1 MSLEKTFLKRRQSL
15 SMNKNILKLILFIIQ
30 LILIYY
36 MDERKFFDN
45 LAPTWDTNEVLSTPG
60 KVSEILKHANIKP
73 GESVLDLGTGTGVLI
88 PQLSQ
93 LVGPKGKI
101 MAVDYSQGML
111 DIAIRK
117 NSGVIPVPTFAN
129 VDFETETIEGVF
141 DHILLY
147 CVYPHLHTPVDTLKW
162 LRAVNLAEN
171 GTITIAF
178 PTDENFINSIH
189 RQKHSESDCLPPA
202 HKLAETLR
210 QHGLDA
216 AVVKADKESYIIN
229 IV

>member
-1 MSLEKTFLKRRQSL
+1 
-15 SMNKNILKLILFIIQ
+15 
-30 LILIYY
+30 
-36 MDERKFFDN
+36 MDEKEFFDK
-45 LAPTWDTNEVLSTPG
+45 LAPTWDSNEVLSTPQR
-60 KVSEILKHANIKP
+60 VSEILEHANIQP

-88 PQLSQ
+88 PQLAK
-93 LVGPKGKI
+93 LVGPTGTI

-111 DIAIRK
+111 DIAIGKYSEVTPR
-117 NSGVIPVPTFAN
+117 PTFLN
-129 VDFETETIEGVF
+129 LDFETETINGVF

-171 GTITIAF
+171 GIITIAF

-202 HKLAETLR
+202 HSLANTFRLY
-210 QHGLDA
+210 GLDA
-216 AVVKADKESYIIN
+216 VVAKTDKDSYIIN
-229 IV
+229 IGKAPLERE

>member
-1 MSLEKTFLKRRQSL
+1 
-15 SMNKNILKLILFIIQ
+15 
-30 LILIYY
+30 
-36 MDERKFFDN
+36 MDEKEFFDK
-45 LAPTWDTNEVLSTPG
+45 LAPTWDTNEVLSTPRR
-60 KVSEILKHANIKP
+60 VSEILEHANIQP

-88 PQLSQ
+88 PQLAK
-93 LVGPKGKI
+93 LVGPKGSI
-101 MAVDYSQGML
+101 MAIDYSQGML

-117 NSGVIPVPTFAN
+117 NSRVTPHPTFLN
-129 VDFETETIEGVF
+129 MDFENETIDGVF

-162 LRAVNLAEN
+162 LRAVNLSQN

-202 HKLAETLR
+202 HKLVETFCNN
-210 QHGLDA
+210 GLDA
-216 AVVKADKESYIIN
+216 VVVKADKNSYIIN
-229 IV
+229 ISKEPYH

>member
-1 MSLEKTFLKRRQSL
+1 
-15 SMNKNILKLILFIIQ
+15 
-30 LILIYY
+30 
-36 MDERKFFDN
+36 MDEREFFDK
-45 LAPTWDTNEVLSTPG
+45 LAPTWDAHEVLSTPRR
-60 KVSEILKHANIKP
+60 VSEILEYAHIKP
-73 GESVLDLGTGTGVLI
+73 GENVLDLGTGTGVLL
-88 PQLSQ
+88 PHLAK
-93 LVGPKGKI
+93 LVGPEGRI

-129 VDFETETIEGVF
+129 VDFETEIIEGVF

-171 GTITIAF
+171 GIITIAF

-189 RQKHSESDCLPPA
+189 RQKHSASDCLPPA

-210 QHGLDA
+210 HHGLN
-216 AVVKADKESYIIN
+216 AVVAKADKESYIIN
-229 IV
+229 II